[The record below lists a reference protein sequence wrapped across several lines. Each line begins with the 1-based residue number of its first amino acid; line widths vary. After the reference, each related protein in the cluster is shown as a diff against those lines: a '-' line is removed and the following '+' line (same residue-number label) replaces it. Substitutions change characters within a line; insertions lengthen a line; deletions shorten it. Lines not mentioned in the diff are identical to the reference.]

1 MQSSRL
7 IAGSLLALSATGCF
21 ATKGDIR
28 LLQEEIRAARAS
40 AAQSDSARRRTS
52 DSLTAA
58 LQNLATVQ
66 GTSSRDTRQTQQKTV
81 DDLRAL
87 STRVNASDIAVREQ
101 LKAIADDI
109 DQLREI
115 TRQNQRS
122 SAIARAQM
130 EQANATRPSPTLPDT
145 TTGAP
150 NPAGAPPG
158 PATLISQGRSLIL
171 GGSCSTA
178 RRTFQDVVTN
188 FPDSQDAP
196 EAQYLIAESFVSCG
210 EGGNPAKADSVYR
223 VVVEKYPRSDFAPM
237 SLYKRGEALRTANK
251 MAEARPLYE
260 KIVCEYGSKSTVY
273 PQALNRLGGT
283 GQRPAANRFGGLI

>member
-1 MQSSRL
+1 MHASRL
-7 IAGSLLALSATGCF
+7 IAGSLLALGATGCL
-21 ATKGDIR
+21 ASKGDIR
-28 LLQEEIRAARAS
+28 LLQDEIRAARAS
-40 AAQSDSARRRTS
+40 AAQADSARRRTS

-58 LQNLATVQ
+58 MQNLAAVQ
-66 GTSSRDTRQTQQKTV
+66 GTNSRDTRQTQQKTV
-81 DDLRAL
+81 DDLKAL
-87 STRVNASDIAVREQ
+87 TARVNANDIAVREQ

-130 EQANATRPSPTLPDT
+130 EQANTARLPAPTVADT

-158 PATLISQGRSLIL
+158 PATLILQAKSLIL

-188 FPDSQDAP
+188 FPDSPDTP

-223 VVVEKYPRSDFAPM
+223 LVVERYPRSDFAPM
-237 SLYKRGEALRTANK
+237 SLYKRGEALRTANRI
-251 MAEARPLYE
+251 AEARPLYE
-260 KIVCEYGSKSTVY
+260 KIVCEYGPKSTVY

-283 GQRPAANRFGGLI
+283 RPATCR

>member
-1 MQSSRL
+1 MSRL
-7 IAGSLLALSATGCF
+7 IAGSLLALGATGCL
-21 ATKGDIR
+21 ASKGDIR
-28 LLQEEIRAARAS
+28 LLQDEIRAARAS
-40 AAQSDSARRRTS
+40 AAQADSARRRTS
-52 DSLTAA
+52 DSLAAA
-58 LQNLATVQ
+58 LANFSAVQ
-66 GTSSRDTRQTQQKTV
+66 GNNVRDTRQTQQKTA
-81 DDLRAL
+81 DDLKAL
-87 STRVNASDIAVREQ
+87 TTRVNANDIAVREQ

-130 EQANATRPSPTLPDT
+130 EQANSARPPAPTVPDT

-158 PATLISQGRSLIL
+158 SATLILQGKSLIYS
-171 GGSCSTA
+171 GSCSTA

-188 FPDSQDAP
+188 FPDSPDTP
-196 EAQYLIAESFVSCG
+196 EAQFLIAESFVSCG

-223 VVVEKYPRSDFAPM
+223 LVTERYPKSDFAPM
-237 SLYKRGEALRTANK
+237 ALYKRGEALRTANK

-260 KIVCEYGSKSTVY
+260 KIVCEYGQKATVY

-283 GQRPAANRFGGLI
+283 RPATCR